1 MNCSSGCLAISPS
14 DSVHAEEREMASPKC
29 VLNLMAV
36 LSSAMQNHLHI
47 IAENALHFLLFG
59 GAIFLIDVSL
69 LLQLLL

>member
-1 MNCSSGCLAISPS
+1 MS
-14 DSVHAEEREMASPKC
+14 SPKR

-47 IAENALHFLLFG
+47 IAESALHFLLFG
-59 GAIFLIDVSL
+59 GAIFLIDVFL